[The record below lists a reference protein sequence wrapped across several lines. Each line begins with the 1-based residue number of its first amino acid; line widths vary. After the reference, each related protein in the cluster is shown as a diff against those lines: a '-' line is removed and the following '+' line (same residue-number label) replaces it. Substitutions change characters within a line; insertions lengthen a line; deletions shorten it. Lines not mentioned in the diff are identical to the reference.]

1 MDQFSPGPGYHHWHS
16 KCVVNFC
23 FSRLFFKNVSVCKW
37 QGVRVHG
44 MCVRTHVHTCV
55 HAEVGRTVKYGRQ
68 GPWVRS
74 GKCPAH
80 VQHLPLLS
88 PMSVSLR
95 HLLRGG
101 ISRGNIIPIPALKGC
116 RKKSTLTLKLKDL
129 VLVTKRPGSKWKA
142 NRMNTK
148 GDNVK
153 SVLLLALCRAWFT
166 SLLQQRQIWGPGVST
181 SP

>member
-1 MDQFSPGPGYHHWHS
+1 M
-16 KCVVNFC
+16 
-23 FSRLFFKNVSVCKW
+23 
-37 QGVRVHG
+37 HG
-44 MCVRTHVHTCV
+44 MRVRTHVHTCV
-55 HAEVGRTVKYGRQ
+55 RAEAGRTVKYGRQ
-68 GPWVRS
+68 GPRVRS

-80 VQHLPLLS
+80 VQHLPLPS

-101 ISRGNIIPIPALKGC
+101 ISRGNVIPIPALKGC
-116 RKKSTLTLKLKDL
+116 RKKSTLTLNLQDL
-129 VLVTKRPGSKWKA
+129 VLVRKRPGSKWKA

-153 SVLLLALCRAWFT
+153 SVLPLALCRAWFT